1 MKLKHNKTL
10 HFWINFIINIFITSS
25 ITIFIVSIGFSL
37 GTKLNIVNNE
47 ILNDFWGL
55 ILFILINIALASV
68 FTFIIIALA
77 NNFMKPVKKLIEATD
92 KVSKGD
98 FSIRLDEK
106 NVHPGVLEMNVSFNK
121 MVNELSSIETL
132 RNDFIVNVSH
142 EFKTPIAAIEGY
154 ATLLQDTTL
163 TEDERMEYT
172 NIILDSSRQ
181 LSSLSGNILKLSK
194 LENQEIIPDKKYF
207 SLDEQ
212 LRQALLLLETQWSKK
227 NIDID
232 MDLKTISYYGS
243 EDLLMQVW
251 LNIFSNAIKFT
262 SDGGLIVTTLNNTSK
277 GISVS
282 ISDNGIGMTDEVQS
296 RIFDRFYQGDKSRS
310 FQGNGLGLT
319 LVKRILDLCNCDIN
333 VKSKVNEGTT
343 FNITLPIK
351 DKEK

>member
-1 MKLKHNKTL
+1 MKHKHNKTL
-10 HFWINFIINIFITSS
+10 HFWINFIINIFIISS

-47 ILNDFWGL
+47 RLNDFWDL
-55 ILFILINIALASV
+55 IIFILIDIALASV

-77 NNFMKPVKKLIEATD
+77 NNFMKPVKKLIEATNE
-92 KVSKGD
+92 VSKGD

-106 NVHPGVLEMNVSFNK
+106 NVHHEVLEMNVSFNK
-121 MVNELSSIETL
+121 MVKELSSIETL
-132 RNDFIVNVSH
+132 RNDFIINVSH

-154 ATLLQDTTL
+154 ATLLQDASL
-163 TEDERMEYT
+163 TEDERAEYT

-194 LENQEIIPDKKYF
+194 LENQQIIPDKKYF

-212 LRQALLLLETQWSKK
+212 LRQALILLETQWAKK

-232 MDLKTISYYGS
+232 MDLKTINYYGS

-262 SDGGLIVTTLNNTSK
+262 PEGGLIVTRLDNTPK
-277 GISVS
+277 GICVS

-310 FQGNGLGLT
+310 FQGNGLGLA
-319 LVKRILDLCNCDIN
+319 LVKRILDLCNCEIN

-343 FNITLPIK
+343 FNIILPIK
-351 DKEK
+351 DK